1 MSNGPEE
8 SFKETRFGDV
18 MLTWDDSEV
27 ESNYAN
33 IATATASREEF
44 FLLFGTHQNWQ
55 GKPGDGRVTVK
66 LSDRMI
72 LSPFAAK
79 RLQLVLS
86 QTVAAYE
93 ERFGTIKV

>member
-1 MSNGPEE
+1 MTGPTDEG
-8 SFKETRFGDV
+8 FKETKFGDV
-18 MLTWDDSEV
+18 TLTWDDSKV

-55 GKPGDGRVTVK
+55 GRPGDGRVTVR

-79 RLQLVLS
+79 RLALVLS